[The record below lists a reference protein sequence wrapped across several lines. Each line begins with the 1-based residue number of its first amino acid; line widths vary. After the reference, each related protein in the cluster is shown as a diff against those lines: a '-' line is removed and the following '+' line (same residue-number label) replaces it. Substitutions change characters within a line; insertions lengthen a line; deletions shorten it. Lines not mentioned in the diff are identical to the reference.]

1 MEKRKKLHDYSLV
14 MILLAVLGAFN
25 FISTAVG
32 SLIDGTVSDAL
43 ATVDA
48 DILLPVKIVFCV
60 LAAMMVFLALAE
72 AFIGIEGLKIS
83 REPDDSKG
91 HIIASKIFL
100 VINGIAVVSLVASLI
115 NNEASVVDT
124 VLTLANTVLDIIFY
138 VLFIKAANAVR
149 EEYIASK

>member
-1 MEKRKKLHDYSLV
+1 
-14 MILLAVLGAFN
+14 
-25 FISTAVG
+25 
-32 SLIDGTVSDAL
+32 
-43 ATVDA
+43 
-48 DILLPVKIVFCV
+48 
-60 LAAMMVFLALAE
+60 MMVFLALAE

-100 VINGIAVVSLVASLI
+100 VINGIAVVSLVVSLI
-115 NNEASVVDT
+115 NNEAPVVDT
-124 VLTLANTVLDIIFY
+124 VLTLANTVLDIVFY